1 MAVGQKYW
9 TIMSSYSK
17 EDRIR
22 ANEALLDYVVGTI
35 DTQYYDNSGGYR
47 FTPTDFYLH
56 WRSFRRI
63 ALSGSESADTYRP
76 KLLQVGTANGQRAAL
91 TPATVPKGVS
101 LDSREGA
108 VQGLRWLVSTLND
121 PFSKYLTRDELK
133 DELSVSRDHGF
144 LGTGA
149 IVEIPVEDTITNQR
163 VSSLESTNPLLARA
177 TQGWRFVNA
186 RTNQFQGSKK
196 NLSTAKVS
204 NLPVITAIEPDS
216 PAERVG
222 LVVGDRIASV
232 ANKSFL
238 GRTKLDVRRVLAAT
252 TNKYNTQQLTALDPT
267 ASIESSLGVADLTV
281 AKPVYAFPD
290 SSIREM
296 VVGYRQS
303 HVRVPT
309 SPMDQ
314 NPTFEGGDNLV
325 HYQLLSSS
333 SGSIFDHQES
343 ILGSGGGSK
352 VGYVRL
358 TRFSKASTAAYLAAI
373 ENLEAAGAQSYIFD
387 LRNNYG
393 GKFQDALLLAS
404 SLIRDPHAI
413 LCYTMNARG
422 AFTPH
427 EVEEYAVDKRYP
439 GYLLSREATSV
450 TMDQLHREKPRMFLP
465 NGQVD
470 WDPPS
475 SYASVHEQVTKRGIH
490 RVSYYENMN
499 PATKNQL
506 KAQKSIVLLTNEGT
520 ASSAEVFAAAL
531 RDNYRTVALVGTKTY
546 GKGLIQHT
554 FPTPDGG
561 GLRLTIAEYL
571 TPNLQH
577 VTHVGGAKYDR
588 ETGEFLG
595 GGLKPDI
602 LCESRQGI
610 PGNKRGDLCV
620 GIALDALEE
629 ANSMAPKNEK
639 QGMSNGEFWW

>member
-1 MAVGQKYW
+1 MTFRPTLILTSSSCLILLSSSLCQGWSSHPSPRIFSPRERIASPKSFACSKNNLRTSRWFPLQCHHQEDDSTTTRCEDNLLHSLDKAMRKQIIIPGLILLASFALFISNPQEAIASTSDMAVGQKYW

-76 KLLQVGTANGQRAAL
+76 KLLQVSTANGQRAAL

-149 IVEIPVEDTITNQR
+149 IVEVPVEDSIAQQR

-186 RTNQFQGSKK
+186 RTNQFQASKK

-238 GRTKLDVRRVLAAT
+238 GRTKLDVRRVLTAT
-252 TNKYNTQQLTALDPT
+252 TNKYNTQQLTALDST

-290 SSIREM
+290 SSMREM

-333 SGSIFDHQES
+333 SGSIFDHKEANLS
-343 ILGSGGGSK
+343 SGGGFK

-373 ENLEAAGAQSYIFD
+373 DNLEAAGAQSYIFD

-413 LCYTMNARG
+413 LCKFLSLHFYQQHEI
-422 AFTPH
+422 AFN
-427 EVEEYAVDKRYP
+427 
-439 GYLLSREATSV
+439 S
-450 TMDQLHREKPRMFLP
+450 Q
-465 NGQVD
+465 
-470 WDPPS
+470 
-475 SYASVHEQVTKRGIH
+475 
-490 RVSYYENMN
+490 
-499 PATKNQL
+499 
-506 KAQKSIVLLTNEGT
+506 LTNYCCH
-520 ASSAEVFAAAL
+520 FA
-531 RDNYRTVALVGTKTY
+531 Y
-546 GKGLIQHT
+546 
-554 FPTPDGG
+554 
-561 GLRLTIAEYL
+561 
-571 TPNLQH
+571 
-577 VTHVGGAKYDR
+577 
-588 ETGEFLG
+588 
-595 GGLKPDI
+595 
-602 LCESRQGI
+602 C
-610 PGNKRGDLCV
+610 
-620 GIALDALEE
+620 
-629 ANSMAPKNEK
+629 
-639 QGMSNGEFWW
+639 